1 MRELR
6 ALGQS
11 VYASQS
17 TVLAKPM
24 FLAQPRKEFRA
35 PFDVDSLFVPLT
47 RLIAVL
53 PNNENLGGLTIKI

>member
-24 FLAQPRKEFRA
+24 FLAQPRK
-35 PFDVDSLFVPLT
+35 
-47 RLIAVL
+47 
-53 PNNENLGGLTIKI
+53 